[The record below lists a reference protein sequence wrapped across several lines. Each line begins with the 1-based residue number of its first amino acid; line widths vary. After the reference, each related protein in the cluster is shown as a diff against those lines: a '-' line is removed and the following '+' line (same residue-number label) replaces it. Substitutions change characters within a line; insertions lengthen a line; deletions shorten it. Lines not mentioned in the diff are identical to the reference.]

1 MLNLVK
7 TLYFKYKHYFLFLTG
22 GLLNT
27 LITFTI
33 FLLIE
38 NFISY
43 QLAYFITY
51 FIGIVISYFYNIK
64 VVFKVNTS
72 LKSGFLWPFIYITNY
87 FIGAMLMHFLVE
99 ILKIPSYVSVLIIT
113 TLLIPLTYIFSKLI
127 ATNFNNW
134 NFYKK

>member
-1 MLNLVK
+1 MLNLIK
-7 TLYFKYKHYFLFLTG
+7 TLYFNYKHYFLFLTG

-33 FLLIE
+33 FLLLE

-72 LKSGFLWPFIYITNY
+72 LKSGFCGLSFT
-87 FIGAMLMHFLVE
+87 
-99 ILKIPSYVSVLIIT
+99 
-113 TLLIPLTYIFSKLI
+113 
-127 ATNFNNW
+127 
-134 NFYKK
+134 